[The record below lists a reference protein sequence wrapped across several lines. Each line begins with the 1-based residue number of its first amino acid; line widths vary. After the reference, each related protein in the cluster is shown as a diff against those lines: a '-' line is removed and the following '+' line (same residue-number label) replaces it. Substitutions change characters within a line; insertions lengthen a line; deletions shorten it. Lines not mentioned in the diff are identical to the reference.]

1 MLFLSMRSVF
11 LLPCYSFLE
20 EGVFS
25 YIALA
30 TMLIS
35 FLFIAVS
42 SFLLTTV
49 VGRWIELIEQ
59 ANVLIFHS
67 CSFRRRVWRAC
78 PLWWAWPSLPSLR
91 LFPIPFRPSTSPRR
105 DSVPWL
111 WPLPWVLWLSMYISL
126 VEIEGNRLVLV
137 SVFPTS
143 LLPAAMDWVT
153 FLSVLSL
160 NSTPISSICLLVWIH
175 SFESFLAIIVFF
187 VLTIGC
193 VIVFKQE
200 KVQLDRYIVSRWIW
214 WS

>member
-11 LLPCYSFLE
+11 LLLCCSFLE

-67 CSFRRRVWRAC
+67 CSFRRRVWRVC
-78 PLWWAWPSLPSLR
+78 PPWWAWPSLPSLR
-91 LFPIPFRPSTSPRR
+91 LFPIPFRPSMSPRR

-126 VEIEGNRLVLV
+126 VEIEGIDWYWYR
-137 SVFPTS
+137 SS
-143 LLPAAMDWVT
+143 LLHYCLQQWIGLRSFRCSRSIQLQYHLYVYWYE
-153 FLSVLSL
+153 FILS
-160 NSTPISSICLLVWIH
+160 NH
-175 SFESFLAIIVFF
+175 S
-187 VLTIGC
+187 
-193 VIVFKQE
+193 
-200 KVQLDRYIVSRWIW
+200 
-214 WS
+214 